1 MMDTLTSATVTLAIL
16 LTLNQLTS
24 DVKTIEEISAIIP
37 MQGQQL
43 PRLMTLDQSSL
54 SSPTTT
60 LSSNMT
66 WPGKS
71 LPFLTLTIQL

>member
-1 MMDTLTSATVTLAIL
+1 MMDTLTLATVTLAIL
-16 LTLNQLTS
+16 LMFNQLTS

-37 MQGQQL
+37 TQGQQL
-43 PRLMTLDQSSL
+43 PRLMTLDLSSL

-60 LSSNMT
+60 LSSKMT